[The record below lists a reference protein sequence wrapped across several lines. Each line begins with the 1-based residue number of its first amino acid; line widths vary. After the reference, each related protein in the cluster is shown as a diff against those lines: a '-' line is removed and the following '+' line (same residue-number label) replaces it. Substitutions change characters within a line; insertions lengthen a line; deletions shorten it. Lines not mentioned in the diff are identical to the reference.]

1 MAARQFLTLTSL
13 LLAVSLPL
21 GACSGF
27 SRDAWEQAIAPDPTL
42 QEDGANLQ
50 SRAILPPDFPSE
62 IPRYPGA
69 ALQSVT
75 VDAANDAVGNAGA
88 DTDTPADTAVDSD
101 DPMSNRDNA
110 DATVDASPDATTDAS
125 PDATSAQR
133 VVTRWQTRDSADQV
147 WQYYQQQF
155 QPGDWQVQAS
165 GGYELS
171 VIQDDLDVQ
180 LIVFDSRDAAA
191 SDPSPSPIA
200 GPDMPVASD
209 EASDTQ
215 ATDAADSPE
224 AAEVTPVLTE
234 FILSYRVGVNPDEAL
249 GSTASQDFVDSN
261 ATDSSTGSESNAI
274 ASPRPAQRYTDLA
287 TAPEPLRPY
296 LTDLAGLGVLDS
308 GSEFQPN
315 EPVTRRAYARWLM
328 AANNRIHSAQP
339 DKQIRTAVGS
349 SQPAFQDV
357 PTSDPDFGA
366 IQGLANAGIIPSP
379 LSGNTTTVA
388 FRPDAPLTRE
398 DLVLWKMPLD
408 LRRSL
413 PEASI
418 DAVEQTWGFQDT
430 AQIQP
435 RALRAVLADY
445 QNSDL
450 SNIRR
455 AFGYTT
461 LFQPKAAVT
470 RAEAAA
476 TLWRFGMQG
485 EGVTAK
491 DAAE

>member
-1 MAARQFLTLTSL
+1 M
-13 LLAVSLPL
+13 
-21 GACSGF
+21 
-27 SRDAWEQAIAPDPTL
+27 
-42 QEDGANLQ
+42 
-50 SRAILPPDFPSE
+50 
-62 IPRYPGA
+62 
-69 ALQSVT
+69 
-75 VDAANDAVGNAGA
+75 
-88 DTDTPADTAVDSD
+88 
-101 DPMSNRDNA
+101 
-110 DATVDASPDATTDAS
+110 
-125 PDATSAQR
+125 
-133 VVTRWQTRDSADQV
+133 
-147 WQYYQQQF
+147 
-155 QPGDWQVQAS
+155 
-165 GGYELS
+165 
-171 VIQDDLDVQ
+171 
-180 LIVFDSRDAAA
+180 
-191 SDPSPSPIA
+191 
-200 GPDMPVASD
+200 
-209 EASDTQ
+209 
-215 ATDAADSPE
+215 
-224 AAEVTPVLTE
+224 LTE
-234 FILSYRVGVNPDEAL
+234 FILSYRVGANADEAL
-249 GSTASQDFVDSN
+249 GSTASPDLADSN
-261 ATDSSTGSESNAI
+261 ATDSTIDSDSNGTAG
-274 ASPRPAQRYTDLA
+274 ASGTAGARPAQRYTDLA
-287 TAPEPLRPY
+287 AAPEPLRPY
-296 LTDLAGLGVLDS
+296 LTDLARLGVLDS

-357 PTSDPDFGA
+357 PPSDTDFGA

-398 DLVLWKMPLD
+398 ELVLWKMPLD

-430 AQIQP
+430 AQIEP
-435 RALRAVLADY
+435 RALRAVSADY